1 MGVMFDQS
9 KTINQKNA
17 HYGLKSGKIL
27 TLDNV
32 GVNFK
37 NFNALSTIQMEI
49 GQGEILFI
57 TGASGAGK
65 TTLLRVLSGQLQPT
79 KGRVQLLRPNAHMAL
94 VFQDLRL
101 IENYSCEM
109 NLMMAYD
116 NSIYKNKNEFV
127 YEMIE
132 FANILK
138 IRNRLNLK
146 IKDANGGLKQK
157 VAILRALLSRPDV
170 IFLDEPTSSLDQEN
184 ALKIFE
190 LLNFLNVKKGLTV
203 VWASHDRDLIRSFSG
218 RIIHLDGGRLIH
230 AGHACFI

>member
-1 MGVMFDQS
+1 MLDQS
-9 KTINQKNA
+9 KTINQKNT

-27 TLDNV
+27 ILDNV

-79 KGRVQLLRPNAHMAL
+79 KGKVQLLQPNAHLAL

-101 IENYSCEM
+101 IENYTCEM

-116 NSIYKNKNEFV
+116 SSIYKNKNEFV

-132 FANILK
+132 FANVLK

-146 IKDANGGLKQK
+146 IQDANGGLKQK